1 MLSPAL
7 PHRRRGRLPA
17 PAALLLAL
25 ATLLLA
31 LPAKTE
37 AQGTDEGWQAR
48 LRTQIERLD
57 ADTPGELG
65 VYVKRLDNGEA
76 YGHGAD
82 RRWYLGSTTKVLVA
96 IAVLQQV
103 DAGRLKLDAQVAL
116 QDSDRIDVG
125 KLVWEKTGTRHRV
138 DALIQRMLRDSDNTA
153 ANMLIRTLG
162 GEGPLNDSAAAAIG
176 KAHMGELT
184 DFARVRRDVYAEL
197 HPDARKLTNPQLVQV
212 AAAPIG
218 PQRVTALQ
226 RVLNV
231 PASALTLRDFDEA
244 YARYY
249 RHDNNSATLE
259 GYGAMLEK
267 LVRGELLKP
276 ASLQRLNDGMK
287 LGIYTNYRLQAGL
300 PRGVDFIH
308 KTGTQHRRACHAGV
322 IRPKDGGAQGIV
334 VVACTADLDEQK
346 AAGPV
351 LQRVG
356 QAVTQAL
363 LQPAQTA
370 AR

>member
-7 PHRRRGRLPA
+7 PHRPHGRLRA
-17 PAALLLAL
+17 PAALMLAL

-31 LPAKTE
+31 LPPKTE
-37 AQGTDEGWQAR
+37 AQTADEGWQAR

-57 ADTPGELG
+57 ADTPGDLG

-82 RRWYLGSTTKVLVA
+82 RRWYLASTVKVLIA

-138 DALIQRMLRDSDNTA
+138 DALVQRMLRDSDNTA

-162 GEGPLNDSAAAAIG
+162 GEVPLNDSAAAAI
-176 KAHMGELT
+176 
-184 DFARVRRDVYAEL
+184 DAEL
-197 HPDARKLTNPQLVQV
+197 HPDARKLSNAQLVQV

-218 PQRVTALQ
+218 PQRVAALQ
-226 RVLNV
+226 RALKVQ
-231 PASALTLRDFDEA
+231 ASALTLRDFDEA
-244 YARYY
+244 YKRYY
-249 RHDNNSATLE
+249 RHQNNSATLE

-308 KTGTQHRRACHAGV
+308 KTGTQHQRACHAGV
-322 IRPKDGGAQGIV
+322 IRPQNQGAQGVV
-334 VVACTADLDEQK
+334 VVACTAELDEQK

-363 LQPAQTA
+363 LQPAQGA

>member
-1 MLSPAL
+1 M
-7 PHRRRGRLPA
+7 
-17 PAALLLAL
+17 LAL
-25 ATLLLA
+25 ATLLLV

-37 AQGTDEGWQAR
+37 AQGDDEGWQAR

-57 ADTPGELG
+57 AQTPGQLG

-76 YGHGAD
+76 YGHDAD
-82 RRWYLGSTTKVLVA
+82 QRWYLSSMTKIPIA

-103 DAGRLKLDAQVAL
+103 DAGRLKLDAPVAL
-116 QDSDRIDVG
+116 QESDRIDVG
-125 KLVWEKTGTRHRV
+125 KLVWEKAGTRHRV

-162 GEGPLNDSAAAAIG
+162 GEKPLNDSAEAAIG
-176 KAHMGELT
+176 QANMGEMT

-197 HPDARKLTNPQLVQV
+197 HPDARQLSNAQLVQV
-212 AAAPIG
+212 AGAPIG

-226 RVLNV
+226 RALKAQ
-231 PASALTLRDFDEA
+231 PSALKLRDFDEA

-249 RHDNNSATLE
+249 KHENNSATLE

-267 LVRGELLKP
+267 VARGELLKP
-276 ASLQRLNDGMK
+276 ASMERLNDGLK
-287 LGIYTNYRLQAGL
+287 LGIYTNHRLQAGL

-322 IRPKDGGAQGIV
+322 IRPQKQGAQGIV
-334 VVACTADLDEQK
+334 VVACTADVDEQK

-363 LQPAQTA
+363 LAPAQGA